1 MKSKD
6 YKDEAMKDN
15 ICSDIAKEFKVPDD
29 QEPCPGEFY
38 QSQDKLLKNVT
49 LSWNKSTFLSTW

>member
-15 ICSDIAKEFKVPDD
+15 ICSNIVKEFKVPDD
-29 QEPCPGEFY
+29 QE
-38 QSQDKLLKNVT
+38 
-49 LSWNKSTFLSTW
+49 LS